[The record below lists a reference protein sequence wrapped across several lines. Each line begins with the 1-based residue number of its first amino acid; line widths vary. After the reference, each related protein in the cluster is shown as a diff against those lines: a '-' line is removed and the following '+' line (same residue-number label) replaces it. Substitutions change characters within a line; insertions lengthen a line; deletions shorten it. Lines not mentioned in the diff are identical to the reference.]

1 MATGLSLDQ
10 FLGHSSSSSTRTEY
24 LSKWKKNTPPRVD
37 VWLHTKALIEPLWR
51 HGLPRLFT
59 RKDRVT
65 GEETV
70 EVWSGDWLC
79 WEDESV
85 LTKQYLRDNETGERA
100 YPPTI
105 CPICKLIEYVRSCV
119 DSGEWS
125 WVAPLFRYMG
135 DDPSKGLTI
144 NAGGIYNAFG
154 GDRLTDS
161 DIAELK
167 HAKIFRSEAWK
178 QNMMAKLSYA
188 FSVVDNEHPGKGT
201 QIAIETSLLGDKVK
215 EVVHKAMLEAED
227 EGNPLSN
234 PYAIRWMYSPDAKQF
249 NLKYNAA
256 KMGKIPLTQE
266 IKDIII
272 NSPPPDL
279 SKIKARK
286 DPMVLQVQLQD
297 ACCNNKFDIP
307 WGEIFG
313 DAIEEWKTMGEEAE
327 NNSTAFDTDAMDEA
341 PKKEQVARQVARRQ
355 AVKPKTAPKENTL
368 CYQCGEFMSVG
379 DTKCFHCGWKPTNA
393 TAADAAFS
401 DDQLP
406 Y

>member
-10 FLGHSSSSSTRTEY
+10 FLGHSSSSSSRTEY

-51 HGLPRLFT
+51 HGVPRLFT
-59 RKDRVT
+59 RKDRTT

-85 LTKQYLRDNETGERA
+85 LTKQYLRDNDTGERA

-119 DSGEWS
+119 ESGELS
-125 WVAPLFRYMG
+125 WVTPLFRYVG
-135 DDPSKGLTI
+135 DDPGKAITI
-144 NAGGIYNAFG
+144 NAGGIFNAFAS
-154 GDRLTDS
+154 DKLSES
-161 DIAELK
+161 DIAELRQ
-167 HAKIFRSEAWK
+167 AKIFRSEAWR

-188 FSVVDNEHPGKGT
+188 FSVVDNAHPGKGT
-201 QIAIETSLLGDKVK
+201 QIAIETPLLGDKVK
-215 EVVHKAMLEAED
+215 EVIHKAMLEAED

-234 PYAIRWMYSPDAKQF
+234 PYAIRWMYNPDERQF

-266 IKDIII
+266 IKELII

-286 DPMVLQVQLQD
+286 DPQVLLTQLE
-297 ACCNNKFDIP
+297 AAFIPNKKFTIP
-307 WGEIFG
+307 WDEIFG
-313 DAIEEWKTMGEEAE
+313 DAITEWKAGDKSADFDPEQLEA
-327 NNSTAFDTDAMDEA
+327 DDDE
-341 PKKEQVARQVARRQ
+341 PKPRQVVARQSPAKQ
-355 AVKPKTAPKENTL
+355 SKPEPEL
-368 CYQCGEFMSVG
+368 CYQCGEFLSNG
-379 DTKCFHCGWKPTNA
+379 KCSNCGWKKPTSKVA
-393 TAADAAFS
+393 TQNP
-401 DDQLP
+401 DDDLP